1 MTLSP
6 IYRYLT
12 RYKTSIRDNST
23 IPKFVNNVSNWFED
37 WSTSIHSFD
46 DGWKPETEEMRE
58 HTISVLRKDLQRLRA
73 IILRETAIIHRWQR
87 PSTPLHSMQGTRAG
101 LQLMLLANYVPPG
114 HLCPNAPRHNNDHA
128 DIRDITIEPSEEE
141 LISTIPPYLPANI
154 PEAPH
159 HLRTDSM
166 ERLLDIQF
174 RLLREEFL

>member
-1 MTLSP
+1 
-6 IYRYLT
+6 
-12 RYKTSIRDNST
+12 
-23 IPKFVNNVSNWFED
+23 
-37 WSTSIHSFD
+37 
-46 DGWKPETEEMRE
+46 MRE

-73 IILRETAIIHRWQR
+73 IILRKTAIIHRWQP

-114 HLCPNAPRHNNDHA
+114 HLCPNGPRHNNDHA

-159 HLRTDSM
+159 HLCTDSM
-166 ERLLDIQF
+166 ERLLDIQS